1 MKNLRI
7 QISQFFLKN
16 DNKIDYPN
24 FHNRLKKK
32 KRFYQSLGNPFSE
45 IAKFQVIIN
54 TIYYSKHR
62 INRN

>member
-32 KRFYQSLGNPFSE
+32 KKDS
-45 IAKFQVIIN
+45 IKV
-54 TIYYSKHR
+54 
-62 INRN
+62 